1 MKIIVYRK
9 YHESDL
15 YELTLAHTI
24 FSTEHNFVS
33 NEDIRQ
39 FSDAFEYEYPFEII
53 ECTELEL
60 EVFVKFLVWAF
71 DIWDVEEVGKD
82 RILVKK
88 EAAVLSCEDAA
99 EICRNEIQEL
109 EDKLQEL
116 RYNMELYNEV
126 L

>member
-1 MKIIVYRK
+1 MKIIVYRR

-24 FSTEHNFVS
+24 YSTERNFVS

-53 ECTELEL
+53 ECTELEF
-60 EVFVKFLVWAF
+60 EVFVKFLFLAF
-71 DIWDVEEVGKD
+71 DIWDVDEVGKD
-82 RILVKK
+82 RILVKRN
-88 EAAVLSCEDAA
+88 EAVISCEDAA
-99 EICRNEIQEL
+99 QMCYNEIVEL

-116 RYNMELYNEV
+116 RYNMDLYNEV

>member
-71 DIWDVEEVGKD
+71 DIWDVEEVVKD